1 MKKVFY
7 VIFVMLGICSC
18 SEVSNIDDIVIDDG
32 KTTLSVDKESLA
44 FEADGGQQSLNIKS
58 NANWGINNSVTWLR
72 VQPVT
77 GKGNGSVTV
86 DASANTSTDERT
98 GSISIYNNDKTI
110 TVKVT
115 QKGAEESG
123 IPGSGDNKSPTW

>member
-1 MKKVFY
+1 MKKILY
-7 VIFVMLGICSC
+7 VIFVVLGICSC

-32 KTTLSVDKESLA
+32 KTTLSVDKESLSY
-44 FEADGGQQSLNIKS
+44 EADGGQQSLNIKS
-58 NANWGINNSVTWLR
+58 NSNWGVNCSTTWLR

-86 DASANTSTDERT
+86 DATANTSTDERA
-98 GSISIYNNDKTI
+98 GSISVYNNDKTI

-123 IPGSGDNKSPTW
+123 IPSSGDNNPPTW

>member
-7 VIFVMLGICSC
+7 LIVFVLGICSC

-58 NANWGINNSVTWLR
+58 NANWGIIHL
-72 VQPVT
+72 
-77 GKGNGSVTV
+77 TV
-86 DASANTSTDERT
+86 
-98 GSISIYNNDKTI
+98 
-110 TVKVT
+110 
-115 QKGAEESG
+115 G
-123 IPGSGDNKSPTW
+123 I